1 MPTAISTNMVSQS
14 MLFDAIYCL
23 FCHIIYQLPANGL
36 VFLQL
41 HFCFCGS
48 VVLFGV
54 FCLKYPLLN
63 LWTNYCFMRS
73 QLNMVVNVNKVE
85 SSSTQVCLNR
95 AS

>member
-14 MLFDAIYCL
+14 MLFDVIYCL
-23 FCHIIYQLPANGL
+23 LCHIIDQISTNGL

-41 HFCFCGS
+41 HFYFCCC
-48 VVLFGV
+48 VILFGV